1 MSEEMKM
8 DAERARVVDAMCMT
22 WRHDFGLD
30 KREHKLGS
38 CGMTDEERDALRR
51 QMCQLY
57 DHHFA
62 QARARLPVGVPDG
75 LRIAIQQ
82 RDHYAARVGALEL
95 GLLRIA
101 DDFYPDNDS
110 EMALALGEMREAV
123 RSLVA
128 AAPTVKESLSVAPTV
143 KAEQW
148 TDGDNIKHL
157 TDCDVAGCGRCENL
171 MYFYQACD
179 ECGAWGHNDA
189 GPCACLKKSPSLP
202 AAGSA
207 VEEVEVVAHVLNKP
221 KLQRVAWLTEAGK
234 RLAHKA
240 PLMTVAQH
248 ERIVATQQSSQPEL
262 TVWEGQ
268 MPESNGKSNFTAVL
282 MRKGAGLF
290 DGIAGGMTIARSE
303 YPDRV
308 RYEADCVR
316 WLIGELDE
324 QPCIIDY
331 DADKHSGYAAQ
342 HSAPERVSVPVELVE
357 KAMLACFEV
366 GHGVTHDA
374 LRALLSRN
382 GNGGE

>member
-1 MSEEMKM
+1 MSEEMRM
-8 DAERARVVDAMCMT
+8 DAERAAFEAWADSQWPGAKRQQLKRDNYGEYLNCIYRDM
-22 WRHDFGLD
+22 WRGW
-30 KREHKLGS
+30 
-38 CGMTDEERDALRR
+38 
-51 QMCQLY
+51 
-57 DHHFA
+57 
-62 QARARLPVGVPDG
+62 QARAGLPVGVPDG

-331 DADKHSGYAAQ
+331 DADKHSGYVAQ
-342 HSAPERVSVPVELVE
+342 HSAPERVSVPVELLGRCVNRW
-357 KAMLACFEV
+357 ACCSMAQTPGAE
-366 GHGVTHDA
+366 DA
-374 LRALLSRN
+374 WSELHALLASHGR
-382 GNGGE
+382 GEA

>member
-1 MSEEMKM
+1 MSEEMRM
-8 DAERARVVDAMCMT
+8 DAERAAFEAWADSQWPGAKRQQLKRDNYGEYLNCIYRDM
-22 WRHDFGLD
+22 WRGW
-30 KREHKLGS
+30 
-38 CGMTDEERDALRR
+38 
-51 QMCQLY
+51 
-57 DHHFA
+57 
-62 QARARLPVGVPDG
+62 QARAGLPVGVPDG

-143 KAEQW
+143 KAEQAPTVKLEW
-148 TDGDNIKHL
+148 FQSPPGPDDSGDCI
-157 TDCDVAGCGRCENL
+157 AP
-171 MYFYQACD
+171 A
-179 ECGAWGHNDA
+179 
-189 GPCACLKKSPSLP
+189 LP

-207 VEEVEVVAHVLNKP
+207 GVEAPEVVAWMWRDLNGDMQFNYMHP
-221 KLQRVAWLTEAGK
+221 EGQE
-234 RLAHKA
+234 
-240 PLMTVAQH
+240 LMTVAQH

-331 DADKHSGYAAQ
+331 DADKHSGYVAQ
-342 HSAPERVSVPVELVE
+342 QSAPERVSVPVELVE